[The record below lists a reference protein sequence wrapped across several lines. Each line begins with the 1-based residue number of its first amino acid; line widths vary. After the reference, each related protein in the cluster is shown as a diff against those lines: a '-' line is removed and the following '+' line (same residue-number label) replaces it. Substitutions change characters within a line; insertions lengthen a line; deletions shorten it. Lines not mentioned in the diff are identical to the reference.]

1 MFVSERPDR
10 RRNASRLPICRIMH
24 TSTRT
29 RSLTALLALVGGC
42 ASTPRAAPDTNP
54 AVLIDQ
60 SGRVYRTTDSPTAA
74 SFATPPDSTFRAL
87 VAAYNTLG
95 IEPTLVD
102 PSGRVVARQHLVLR
116 STFRGKPLSSAF
128 DCGNGQTG
136 PRADQGRITVD
147 VSSRV
152 TSAGSGSAMS
162 TTIDASLVPN
172 DGVSRD
178 PIRCVSH
185 GGIEESLRKEV
196 SMQLGLST
204 TTQ

>member
-1 MFVSERPDR
+1 
-10 RRNASRLPICRIMH
+10 MH
-24 TSTRT
+24 TATPARC
-29 RSLTALLALVGGC
+29 LTAVIALVVSAC
-42 ASTPRAAPDTNP
+42 ASTQKAAPDTNP

-60 SGRVYRTTDSPTAA
+60 NGRVYRTTESATAA
-74 SFATPPDSTFRAL
+74 TFAASPDSTFRAV
-87 VAAYNTLG
+87 VAAYNALG
-95 IEPTLVD
+95 IEPSLVD
-102 PSGRVVARQHLVLR
+102 APGRVVARQHFVLR
-116 STFRGKPLSSAF
+116 SRFRGKPLSSAF

-136 PRADQGRITVD
+136 PRADQGRITAD
-147 VSSRV
+147 LTSRI
-152 TSAGSGSAMS
+152 TGTGSGSAVS

-204 TTQ
+204 STP